1 MLFLMT
7 SQEKLYVKTVSY
19 PSRYFKSK
27 FDKFQNNLNFSLKGG
42 HTSFTPVRF
51 KPLTYHNAVNKA
63 VKNMIINNNYC

>member
-42 HTSFTPVRF
+42 HTRFTPVRF
-51 KPLTYHNAVNKA
+51 KPLTDHNAVNKA
-63 VKNMIINNNYC
+63 VKNIN

>member
-1 MLFLMT
+1 MLKRYPT
-7 SQEKLYVKTVSY
+7 

-51 KPLTYHNAVNKA
+51 KPLTDHNAVNKA
-63 VKNMIINNNYC
+63 VKT